1 MEVDASGAHDHQVNG
16 HHTNFEVG
24 SEWIDKLIVD
34 KLAAD
39 FQRTQKLQITNDGM
53 ALQRLFD
60 AAEASKIE
68 LSRNAQSDINLP
80 FITADA
86 TGPKHLVQGLSRSQM
101 DALIEDMLAKL
112 ASPVQDVLKQAG
124 VAASKDV
131 DAVLIVGGGARTL
144 KVQEVVAKLFDRKP
158 EECLIPDIPEEL
170 VAIGS
175 AVCTHAQFQA

>member
-1 MEVDASGAHDHQVNG
+1 
-16 HHTNFEVG
+16 
-24 SEWIDKLIVD
+24 
-34 KLAAD
+34 
-39 FQRTQKLQITNDGM
+39 
-53 ALQRLFD
+53 
-60 AAEASKIE
+60 
-68 LSRNAQSDINLP
+68 
-80 FITADA
+80 
-86 TGPKHLVQGLSRSQM
+86 M

-144 KVQEVVAKLFDRKP
+144 KVQEVVAKLFGRKP
-158 EECLIPDIPEEL
+158 EDCLIPDSPEEL